1 MKDKSSRFAGARMTP
16 NPRFV
21 QAQITPHSADFAG
34 EGNGRTRL
42 SSFVLASIISGRTEF
57 QLTCQRAQQYCT
69 ISTSASGT
77 ARAQTLILME
87 ERGIVMKATPSHMM
101 KAIAVCVVLACV
113 AQGSTMLST
122 APEYGLNAPQAKDQS
137 KDQPKQSAATKG
149 EQEAFAKIQSA
160 PDVAAKVAAAGEFV
174 KKYPKSLQRTEVVT
188 YVVREAEKL
197 QDGPQRIAQ
206 LENTLT
212 VFKEPSDAEVIT
224 PILIDAYLKEKRP
237 DDAFRITATYLAK
250 NPSDV
255 AVLTQALIEGAEQA
269 KNQNPKFVAQSQQ
282 YGIKAIELIE
292 GGKKPEKFDD
302 AKWGEFKTRW
312 LPVIYQTLGML
323 ALMTGNKAD
332 ARAKLD
338 KAVSLNS
345 GDPFTYVL
353 IGTMLNEDYEQI
365 AKEYKTASPGP
376 LKDAMLKQA
385 HAKMDEVIDSYAHAV
400 GLSEGKPPYKQL
412 HDQMLQDLQSYY
424 AYRHGG
430 STDGM
435 QQLIDKYKQQ

>member
-1 MKDKSSRFAGARMTP
+1 
-16 NPRFV
+16 
-21 QAQITPHSADFAG
+21 
-34 EGNGRTRL
+34 
-42 SSFVLASIISGRTEF
+42 
-57 QLTCQRAQQYCT
+57 
-69 ISTSASGT
+69 
-77 ARAQTLILME
+77 
-87 ERGIVMKATPSHMM
+87 MKATPSHMM
-101 KAIAVCVVLACV
+101 KAITACLLSAFV
-113 AQGSTMLST
+113 AQGSTMLSAT
-122 APEYGLNAPQAKDQS
+122 PEYRPHAWQAKDQS
-137 KDQPKQSAATKG
+137 KDQPKQSAASKA

-160 PDVAAKVAAAGEFV
+160 PDVPAKVIAAGEFA

-188 YVVREAEKL
+188 YVAREADKL

-206 LENTLT
+206 LENILT
-212 VFKEPSDAEVIT
+212 VFKELSDAEVIM

-237 DDAFRITATYLAK
+237 DDAFRVTATYLAQ
-250 NPSDV
+250 NPNDI
-255 AVLTQALIEGAEQA
+255 AVLTQAVIEGADQA

-282 YGIKAIELIE
+282 YGTKAIELIE
-292 GGKKPEKFDD
+292 AGKKPEKFDD
-302 AKWGEFKTRW
+302 VKWGEYKTRW
-312 LPVIYQTLGML
+312 LPIIYQTLGML
-323 ALMTGNKAD
+323 ALMTGNKPD

-338 KAVSLNS
+338 KSISLNS

-365 AKEYKTASPGP
+365 AKEYKSASAGP

-385 HAKMDEVIDSYAHAV
+385 HSKMDEVIDSYAHAV